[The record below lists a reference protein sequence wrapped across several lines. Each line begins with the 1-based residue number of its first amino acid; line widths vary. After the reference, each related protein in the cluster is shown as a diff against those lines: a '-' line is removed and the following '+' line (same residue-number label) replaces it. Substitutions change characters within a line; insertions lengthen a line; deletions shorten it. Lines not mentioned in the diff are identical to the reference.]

1 VLGYTY
7 TYKLLLILR
16 VMPKGVTVA
25 LKAKAWTFEDKAKT
39 IKMWPRGLAYTIGS
53 YVHQQKLRVEL
64 RRWFCSVALLD
75 H

>member
-25 LKAKAWTFEDKAKT
+25 LKAKVWTFEAKAKT
-39 IKMWPRGLAYTIGS
+39 IKMWP
-53 YVHQQKLRVEL
+53 
-64 RRWFCSVALLD
+64 
-75 H
+75 

>member
-1 VLGYTY
+1 
-7 TYKLLLILR
+7 
-16 VMPKGVTVA
+16 MPKGVTVA
-25 LKAKAWTFEDKAKT
+25 LKAKAWTFEAKAKT